1 MAIKFSKGDVVR
13 VKAVVP
19 QGPVAKVRMDEET
32 GAVSYL
38 LQWVDAEGQTQERWF
53 VEDELTGA

>member
-1 MAIKFSKGDVVR
+1 MATKFAKGDVVK

-19 QGPVAKVRMDEET
+19 QGPVIKFRMDEES

-38 LQWVDAEGQTQERWF
+38 LQWVDAEGHTQERWF
-53 VEDELTGA
+53 IEDELTEA

>member
-1 MAIKFSKGDVVR
+1 MATKFAKGDVVK

-19 QGPVAKVRMDEET
+19 QGPVIKFRMDEES

-38 LQWVDAEGQTQERWF
+38 LQWVDTDGHTQERWF
-53 VEDELTGA
+53 NEDELTEA

>member
-1 MAIKFSKGDVVR
+1 MATKFTKGDVVK

-19 QGPVAKVRMDEET
+19 QGPVVKFRMDEES

-38 LQWVDAEGQTQERWF
+38 IQWVDAEGHAKERWF
-53 VEDELTGA
+53 AEDELTGA

>member
-1 MAIKFSKGDVVR
+1 MATKFAKGDVVK

-19 QGPVAKVRMDEET
+19 QGPVVKFRMDEES

-38 LQWVDAEGQTQERWF
+38 LQWGDAEGHTQERWF
-53 VEDELTGA
+53 TEDELIEA